1 MLGVRP
7 DVEENT
13 VLIDKI
19 NKATDASRQYIRDDN
34 VLALLMAT
42 GIASRAIERMLLKYR
57 VPNRDGWSPLLGC
70 GAAPNPTGL
79 PKGSM
84 RRWK

>member
-42 GIASRAIERMLLKYR
+42 GIASRAIERMPLKYL
-57 VPNRDGWSPLLGC
+57 VPNRDG
-70 GAAPNPTGL
+70 
-79 PKGSM
+79 
-84 RRWK
+84 